1 MAPRFAPVLTRMLGG
16 ALALM
21 AAHAAF
27 AAEPLA
33 AAVRAAFAHDPLYA
47 AAVAQAGAAD
57 AQRRQA
63 EALWKP
69 QAMLALGAG
78 VAGARNEMRGAA
90 FSAPGFP
97 DTTGAAFSTRI
108 DAGPYLRW
116 ALTAQQ
122 PLLDRTRDADARQLK
137 TRAQIGD
144 TRRELAAQD
153 LRLRVVQAWVEVLA
167 AEDALALL
175 DRQKTAVDRAL
186 DEARER
192 FDAGESPVTEL
203 REAQA
208 RRDGLG
214 AQRLAAESELRVKR
228 ATLEDI
234 TGRPAAGLA
243 QPTDATLEAAAP
255 AGPLDDW
262 LARAGSTGPMR
273 QLFDLGESVAVDE
286 AAKLDGRTA
295 PTLDLVARVADDR
308 LRGDG
313 RYGDA
318 RVTASSQSIG
328 LQLNVP
334 LWNGGMRDAQRAEA
348 RAAIERVRAE
358 NADGLRLVRRQVR
371 GAWEA
376 VTTGAARVDALAR
389 ALASARTRLDAT
401 ETGREA
407 GARTTLD
414 VLNAQ
419 AEAFAAERA
428 WRQARYALLAG
439 RVTLAAAAGELDD
452 ATIERLSATMR

>member
-1 MAPRFAPVLTRMLGG
+1 MASRFASVLAGL
-16 ALALM
+16 LAI
-21 AAHAAF
+21 AAPAASI

-63 EALWKP
+63 DALWKP
-69 QAMLALGAG
+69 QAMLALGGG
-78 VAGARNEMRGAA
+78 VGGAQNTMRGAA

-122 PLLDRTRDADARQLK
+122 PLFDKSRSAGARQLK
-137 TRAQIGD
+137 ARAEIGD

-175 DRQKTAVDRAL
+175 DRQQTAVNRAL

-208 RRDGLG
+208 RRDGLA
-214 AQRLAAESELRVKR
+214 AQRLGAESELRVKR
-228 ATLEDI
+228 ALLEDI
-234 TGRPAAGLA
+234 TGLPSASLA
-243 QPTDATLEAAAP
+243 RPTDATLGATAP
-255 AGPLDDW
+255 GGGLDDW
-262 LARAGSTGPMR
+262 LSRATSAGPMR
-273 QLFDLGESVAVDE
+273 RLFDLGEAVARDE
-286 AAKLDGRTA
+286 AAKLDGWTS
-295 PTLDLVARVADDR
+295 PTVDLVARVADER
-308 LRGDG
+308 LHGDG
-313 RYGDA
+313 RWGDA
-318 RVTASSQSIG
+318 RVSSASQSIG

-334 LWNGGMRDAQRAEA
+334 LWTGGMRDAQRDETL
-348 RAAIERVRAE
+348 AAVERVRAE
-358 NADGLRLVRRQVR
+358 TADGLRLVRRQVR

-376 VTTGAARVDALAR
+376 VTTGIVRVQALAQ

-407 GARTTLD
+407 GARTTQD

-419 AEAFAAERA
+419 AETFAAERA
-428 WRQARYALLAG
+428 WLQARYALLAG
-439 RVTLAAAAGELDD
+439 RVMLAAAAGELDE